1 MIPSSSAKGKEGGE
15 KNEPKTGGKLLRTNF
30 KEFVRNSRGIN
41 AVCTLYWKRFSLTWH
56 AWGLSTIFQTREKRA
71 LDH

>member
-41 AVCTLYWKRFSLTWH
+41 AECMLYWKRFSLTWH
-56 AWGLSTIFQTREKRA
+56 A
-71 LDH
+71 